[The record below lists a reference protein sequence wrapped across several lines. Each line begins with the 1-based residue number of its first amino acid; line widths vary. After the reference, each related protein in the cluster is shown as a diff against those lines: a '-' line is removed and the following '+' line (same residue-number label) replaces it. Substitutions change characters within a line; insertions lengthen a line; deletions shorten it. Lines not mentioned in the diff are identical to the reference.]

1 MAEADA
7 GSTVPRRQLG
17 RYLRELRSEAGLT
30 VRGAAKELERSEP
43 TLWRI
48 ENGLTSTRSVEVG
61 VMCRL
66 YGANEQLTVALM
78 ALAKQTKAKGW
89 WQAYGDVVAEGFD
102 LFAGLEAATTAMD
115 EYEHSVVPGLFQTE
129 GYARTIMTAHRPQNA
144 ADEIDRRIEVR
155 RKRQAIL
162 TRMIDPPRL
171 RVVLCEQALR
181 TPVGGHAV
189 MAAQLDHLATVT
201 KLPNVSLRV
210 LSPSAGYHPG
220 IVTGAF
226 TVMRFPPP
234 PTGLHGE
241 PPTIYKETY
250 TGSLYQDKPGEIEG
264 FAESF
269 EAIWDAAQGEGPSRD
284 LIARIAEDMRHG
296 QL

>member
-17 RYLRELRSEAGLT
+17 RYLRELRSDAGLT

-48 ENGLTSTRSVEVG
+48 ENGLTSIRSVEVG

-66 YGANEQLTVALM
+66 YGASEDLTVALM

-89 WQAYGDVVAEGFD
+89 WQAYGDVVPEGFD
-102 LFAGLEAATTAMD
+102 LFAGLEAAATALD
-115 EYEHSVVPGLFQTE
+115 EYEHSLVPGLLQSE
-129 GYARTIMTAHRPQNA
+129 GYARTIIA
-144 ADEIDRRIEVR
+144 ARKLQKTTDEIDRRIELR
-155 RKRQAIL
+155 RIRQAIL

-171 RVVLCEQALR
+171 RVVLCEQVLR
-181 TPVGGHAV
+181 TPVGGREV
-189 MAAQLDHLATVT
+189 MAAQLGHLAEVSE
-201 KLPNVSLRV
+201 LPNVSLRV

-220 IVTGAF
+220 ILTGAF

-234 PTGLHGE
+234 PSGLHGE

-250 TGSLYQDKPGEIEG
+250 TGSLYLDKPDEIER
-264 FAESF
+264 FATSF
-269 EAIWDAAQGEGPSRD
+269 EAIWDAALSERPSRD
-284 LIARIAEDMRHG
+284 LIARTAEDMKHG
-296 QL
+296 

>member
-1 MAEADA
+1 MAEVDA

-17 RYLRELRSEAGLT
+17 RYLRELRADAGLT
-30 VRGAAKELERSEP
+30 VRAAAKELERSEP

-66 YGANEQLTVALM
+66 YGADEQLTAALM

-89 WQAYGDVVAEGFD
+89 WLAYGDALPEGFD
-102 LFAGLEAATTAMD
+102 LFADLEAAATMLD
-115 EYEHSVVPGLFQTE
+115 EYEHSLVPGLLQSE
-129 GYARTIMTAHRPQNA
+129 GYARTIMTAHRPQKT
-144 ADEIDRRIEVR
+144 ADEIDRRVELR
-155 RKRQAIL
+155 RIRQAIL

-171 RVVLCEQALR
+171 RVLLCEQVLR
-181 TPVGGHAV
+181 TPVGGREV
-189 MAAQLDHLATVT
+189 MAAQLDHLAEVSE
-201 KLPNVSLRV
+201 LPNASLRV

-220 IVTGAF
+220 ILTGAF

-234 PTGLHGE
+234 PSGLHGE

-250 TGSLYQDKPGEIEG
+250 TGSLYLDKPDEIER
-264 FAESF
+264 FATSF
-269 EAIWDAAQGEGPSRD
+269 EAIWDVALSEQPSRD
-284 LIARIAEDMRHG
+284 LIARTAEDMRHG
-296 QL
+296 